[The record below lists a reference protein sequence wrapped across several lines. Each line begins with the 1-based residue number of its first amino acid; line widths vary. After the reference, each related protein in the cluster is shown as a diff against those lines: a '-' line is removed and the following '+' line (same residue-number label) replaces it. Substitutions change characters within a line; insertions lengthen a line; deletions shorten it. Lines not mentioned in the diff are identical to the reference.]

1 MILWRHGRTQWN
13 VDGRIQGHTDI
24 PLDTVG
30 RVQARHAARRL
41 ASLRPAVLISS
52 DLVRARDTAAEL
64 AGLVGLPLRVDPR
77 LRETFFAE
85 WEGLRDDEVAEKYG
99 EALAQWRRGG
109 DVPIEGA
116 ESRAQVG
123 QRAVAAIREALVDV
137 PPGGVLV
144 AVTHGGT
151 ARATIATLLD
161 LPRDRWGALGGLSN
175 CCWSVLG
182 QRGELDGGF
191 QLVEHNA
198 GVLPEPVMGD
208 DE

>member
-1 MILWRHGRTQWN
+1 MLWRHGRTHWN

-24 PLDTVG
+24 PLDEVG
-30 RVQARHAARRL
+30 QAQARDSARRL
-41 ASLRPAVLISS
+41 ASLRPDAVVSS
-52 DLVRARDTAAEL
+52 DLTRARDTAAAL
-64 AGLVGLPLRVDPR
+64 AALTGLTVTVDPR

-85 WEGLRDDEVAEKYG
+85 WEGLRDDDVAQQYG
-99 EALAQWRRGG
+99 EALARWRRGG
-109 DVPIEGA
+109 DLPIEGA
-116 ESRAQVG
+116 ETREQVG
-123 QRAVAAIREALVDV
+123 RRASAAILAALADV

-182 QRGELDGGF
+182 ERPELAGGF

-198 GVLPEPVMGD
+198 GVLPEPVIGD

>member
-1 MILWRHGRTQWN
+1 MGRA
-13 VDGRIQGHTDI
+13 
-24 PLDTVG
+24 
-30 RVQARHAARRL
+30 QARQAARRL

-52 DLVRARDTAAEL
+52 DLIRARDTAAEL
-64 AGLVGLPLRVDPR
+64 AGLVGLPVRVDRR
-77 LRETFFAE
+77 LRETFFAS
-85 WEGLRDDEVAEKYG
+85 WEGLRDDEVAERYG
-99 EALAQWRRGG
+99 EALARWRRGG

-116 ESRAQVG
+116 ETRAQVG
-123 QRAVAAIREALVDV
+123 QRAVAAIREALGEV

-151 ARATIATLLD
+151 ARAAIATLLD

-175 CCWSVLG
+175 ACWSVLG
-182 QRGELDGGF
+182 QRSELDGGF

-198 GVLPEPVMGD
+198 GVLPEPVIGD